1 MWIRAPIL
9 RFRPNPNQAL
19 IQTAV
24 INGCGGRSPTDF
36 FNARWLLFQLQIP
49 SNYAAGNGGWWDMN
63 YSVTGGTATDTWTL
77 VVNYAST
84 PVHLT

>member
-1 MWIRAPIL
+1 VTIQ
-9 RFRPNPNQAL
+9 PNTTQAL
-19 IQTAV
+19 VNSAV
-24 INGCGGRSPTDF
+24 INGCSGRSPTDF

-63 YSVTGGTATDTWTL
+63 YSVTGGTATDTFTL